1 MIVEDILA
9 FIKAKYEEHRSISQ
23 SFVVGINGIDCS
35 GKTTFSKSVS
45 KYFTHHKIENDH
57 LDIDNFNNPAIENE
71 TYKAFVSGSW
81 DEENLN
87 RYYELIINYSDV
99 IRAVSESKKK
109 YSIVILEGI
118 FIYKPQLVDLFDL
131 KIYLDVDISLGR
143 KRFAKRWSLKRDK
156 RPFDIYDEIWMLS
169 HIRYESEVHPKR
181 ISDLVLDIDNDE
193 NDEGEEEIRIIK
205 EKIIMSEKISIAKD
219 LAH

>member
-99 IRAVSESKKK
+99 IRAVSESQKK

-131 KIYLDVDISLGR
+131 KIYLDVDISLGQ

-181 ISDLVLDIDNDE
+181 ISNLVIDCNDE
-193 NDEGEEEIRIIK
+193 SKPVLREN
-205 EKIIMSEKISIAKD
+205 
-219 LAH
+219 

>member
-35 GKTTFSKSVS
+35 GKTTFAKSVS

-57 LDIDNFNNPAIENE
+57 LDIDNFNNPAIESE
-71 TYKAFVSGSW
+71 TYKSFVSGSW
-81 DEENLN
+81 GKKDLN
-87 RYYELIINYSDV
+87 KYYELIINYSDA
-99 IRAVSESKKK
+99 IRAVSESQKK
-109 YSIVILEGI
+109 YPLVILEGI

-131 KIYLDVDISLGR
+131 KIYLDIDISLGR
-143 KRFAKRWSLKRDK
+143 KRFAERRSLKQDK
-156 RPFDIYDEIWMLS
+156 RPFEIYDEIWMLS

-181 ISDLVLDIDNDE
+181 ISDLVIDYNDE
-193 NDEGEEEIRIIK
+193 RQG
-205 EKIIMSEKISIAKD
+205 IMS
-219 LAH
+219 LV